1 MHEFKRNVVECSF
14 VCTQEELNLRYN
26 ELPSNIRLLLKN
38 MQKVDKMVCMEP
50 VVAGDAEK
58 IWEPTSVPYDHTD
71 LGEYIVQGGGV
82 KAFEL
87 KKPKKYGKKAEENA
101 EDEE

>member
-1 MHEFKRNVVECSF
+1 
-14 VCTQEELNLRYN
+14 
-26 ELPSNIRLLLKN
+26 
-38 MQKVDKMVCMEP
+38 MVCMEP
-50 VVAGDAEK
+50 VVAGDAER

-101 EDEE
+101 EDEDEEQVSCFAGDLFYMEFFKR